1 MKRALLIYKKLL
13 TDGQMDDKND
23 LPLYTDFRVPEV
35 REMLFQFEEELGFT
49 LVELAHTVYLV
60 PDTENELLSFSMK
73 DIRESVATNARLV
86 DAFLQCYII
95 MTILYLF
102 YGGKNNNPKQ
112 IDFLQVKDIVQ
123 KLDERFEAATE
134 ATQEELES
142 NYSINFRYIA
152 EVWRA
157 KAVMQDGKRTTR
169 NELVLKACRLLKRQR
184 LMIILDDER
193 EIRTSKRLDDL
204 MLNYYLS
211 EKRVQE
217 INRIFEDGEQNAEN

>member
-1 MKRALLIYKKLL
+1 
-13 TDGQMDDKND
+13 
-23 LPLYTDFRVPEV
+23 
-35 REMLFQFEEELGFT
+35 MLFRFEEELGFS

-95 MTILYLF
+95 MMTLYLF

-123 KLDERFEAATE
+123 KLDERFDAATE
-134 ATQEELES
+134 AKQEELEA

-169 NELVLKACRLLKRQR
+169 NELVLKACRLLKRQK

-193 EIRTSKRLDDL
+193 EIRTSKRLDRLCDAEL
-204 MLNYYLS
+204 LS
-211 EKRVQE
+211 EREAHTGNQS
-217 INRIFEDGEQNAEN
+217 DL